1 MKPYQNIPVL
11 WDRLAEKPRTVVLY
25 GMGNGADKII
35 SVLVAKGISFNGVF
49 ASDGF
54 VRDKYF
60 HNHKITDY
68 KTAKEKFDK
77 YLEMQQQERKK
88 NKGELE

>member
-1 MKPYQNIPVL
+1 MEKELWNYLKTATKPI
-11 WDRLAEKPRTVVLY
+11 VLY

-35 SVLVAKGISFNGVF
+35 NVLTKYGIQISGVF

-60 HNHKITDY
+60 HNFKISSY
-68 KTAKEKFDK
+68 RELKEKFGDIYLLLYFFMLK
-77 YLEMQQQERKK
+77 YNE
-88 NKGELE
+88 